1 MTSAAVRSALFR
13 NAYFHFFDYAACEP
27 RQWQRL
33 SLWGPI
39 ITERLY
45 RVALTG
51 EDLTPESAAM
61 IRAGLSDEDAPE
73 FVARVIFAAHQYTFR
88 PLALED
94 RAVIERMKVIAR
106 QFVPVY
112 VRKLMCGRPL
122 NIPSLQEIEDSI
134 HGRLT
139 LDEMRER
146 LDAAFETPKQDQR
159 TQTDSMARS
168 APAHPVR

>member
-61 IRAGLSDEDAPE
+61 IRAGLSDEEAPE

-88 PLALED
+88 PLPCAD

-122 NIPSLQEIEDSI
+122 NLPSLQEIEDSI
-134 HGRLT
+134 AGRLT

-146 LDAAFETPKQDQR
+146 LAAAFGLPEQDAGAK
-159 TQTDSMARS
+159 SNIVEGSANACPAR
-168 APAHPVR
+168 

>member
-39 ITERLY
+39 LTERLY

-61 IRAGLSDEDAPE
+61 IRAGLSDEEAPE

-88 PLALED
+88 PLPLED

-112 VRKLMCGRPL
+112 MRKLMCGRPL

-134 HGRLT
+134 AGRLT
-139 LDEMRER
+139 LDEMRGR
-146 LDAAFETPKQDQR
+146 LAAAFGTPEQDAGAQ
-159 TQTDSMARS
+159 SNVVEGSAHAR
-168 APAHPVR
+168 PAR